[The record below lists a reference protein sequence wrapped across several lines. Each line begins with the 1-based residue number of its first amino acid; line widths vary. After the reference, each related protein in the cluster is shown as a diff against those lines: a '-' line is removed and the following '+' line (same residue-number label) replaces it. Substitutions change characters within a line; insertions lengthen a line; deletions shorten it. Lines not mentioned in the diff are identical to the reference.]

1 MSASGSRV
9 PIECIGFDKP
19 NAKQME
25 KIKAIIESQAP
36 GDLLA
41 VRLYPNLDVTNEEE
55 MPSGVQLIMNPG
67 AKVDPTLISSSL
79 FQVFAV
85 SKVHSDEA
93 LTDDYFASKSLKD
106 AVDQFPAQPLKAD
119 IRSLKTN
126 VEKQAWAPELGGP
139 GSFVGVYSKA
149 KDGDFRNKDY
159 FIAARGTAP
168 LLVKDLRQRIAS
180 QQPKGVTFRDLLNKD
195 EWRSLLA
202 AGEQGARRNVFR
214 NIANAAE
221 ACEVTVQR
229 IDDNAAFLADPN
241 HAPPEMAVPDWEQNT
256 FSIRS
261 GVYNNKPAVL
271 LSYGV
276 VPAQDCLLMKDQ
288 LFFVVA
294 NAYDGVAAFKVANH
308 NKIQAAH
315 GLPSDTGR
323 KMAYEE
329 VPRNEQAYKGRMN
342 GVAWDVPAGQINSS
356 IHADLHVDSHH
367 AIGPLFKQS
376 MMHMGWNATEHVEKL
391 LPLPLKIYNPELK
404 RN

>member
-1 MSASGSRV
+1 MSNSVV
-9 PIECIGFDKP
+9 PIECVGFDKP
-19 NAKQME
+19 NAQQLE
-25 KIKAIIESQAP
+25 KVKAIIESQAP

-41 VRLYPNLDVTNEEE
+41 VRLFPNLDMTNEEE
-55 MPSGVQLIMNPG
+55 MPSGMQLIFKPS
-67 AKVDPTLISSSL
+67 AKVDPTLISSNL

-85 SKVHSDEA
+85 SKIHSEQPLKDE
-93 LTDDYFASKSLKD
+93 YFASKSLKD

-159 FIAARGTAP
+159 FIAARGTVP

-180 QQPKGVTFRDLLNKD
+180 QPQGVTFRDLMNKE
-195 EWRSLLA
+195 EWRNLLGYA
-202 AGEQGARRNVFR
+202 EQGARRNVFR
-214 NIANAAE
+214 TIANAAE
-221 ACEVTVQR
+221 ACAVNVQR
-229 IDDNAAFLADPN
+229 IDDNYAHLADPN
-241 HAPPEMAVPDWEQNT
+241 HAPPEMAVPDWEQSN

-261 GVYNNKPAVL
+261 GTYKNKPAVL
-271 LSYGV
+271 VSYGV
-276 VPAQDCLLMKDQ
+276 VPAQDCLLLKDK

-294 NAYDGVAAFKVANH
+294 NPYDGVAAFRVTDH
-308 NKIQAAH
+308 NKIQAAQ

-323 KMAYEE
+323 KVAYAN
-329 VPRNEQAYKGRMN
+329 VPRNEQAYKGRME
-342 GVAWDVPAGQINSS
+342 GVAWDVPAGTINSS
-356 IHADLHVDSHH
+356 VHFDLHPESHH

-376 MMHMGWNATEHVEKL
+376 MMHMGWDATDHVEKL
-391 LPLPLKIYNPELK
+391 VPLPLKIYNPELK